1 MANKK
6 PSGLGRGLGDLLE
19 DNTPDI
25 REGRSKV
32 TVKTEGD
39 VIKITP
45 EASKIEAPKALFETP
60 KRNKSLKANFRNQ
73 K

>member
-6 PSGLGRGLGDLLE
+6 PSGLGRGLGELLD
-19 DNTPDI
+19 DNAPDV
-25 REGRSKV
+25 REGKNKV

-45 EASKIEAPKALFETP
+45 EGSTAPTQKSLFETP
-60 KRNKSLKANFRNQ
+60 KKNKSVKANFR

>member
-6 PSGLGRGLGDLLE
+6 PSGLGRGLGDLLD
-19 DNTPDI
+19 DNTPDV
-25 REGRSKV
+25 RESRGKV

-45 EASKIEAPKALFETP
+45 EGTTTGTPKALFETP
-60 KRNKSLKANFRNQ
+60 KKNKSVKANFR

>member
-6 PSGLGRGLGDLLE
+6 LSGLGRGLGDLLE
-19 DNTPDI
+19 DNTPDV

-32 TVKTEGD
+32 TVETTGD

-45 EASKIEAPKALFETP
+45 EGSAGGTPKSLFETP
-60 KRNKSLKANFRNQ
+60 KKNKSVKANFR

>member
-6 PSGLGRGLGDLLE
+6 PSGLGRGLGDLLD

-32 TVKTEGD
+32 AVKTEGD
-39 VIKITP
+39 VIKIVP
-45 EASKIEAPKALFETP
+45 EGSTSYQTKALFETP
-60 KRNKSLKANFRNQ
+60 KKNKSVKANFR

>member
-6 PSGLGRGLGDLLE
+6 PSGLGRGLGELLD

-32 TVKTEGD
+32 TVKADGD
-39 VIKITP
+39 FIKITP
-45 EASKIEAPKALFETP
+45 EGSANAQPKALFETP
-60 KRNKSLKANFRNQ
+60 RKNKSVKANF
-73 K
+73 KE

>member
-6 PSGLGRGLGDLLE
+6 MSGLGRGLGELLD
-19 DNTPDI
+19 DNTPDM

-32 TVKTEGD
+32 TVKAEGD
-39 VIKITP
+39 FIKITP
-45 EASKIEAPKALFETP
+45 EGSSNAQPKALFETP
-60 KRNKSLKANFRNQ
+60 RKNKSVKANFR